1 MLERIKILIAMQLRD
16 RHRRRKTH
24 PLVFV
29 LLRVLAVICIT
40 AGVWGVFF
48 FFNNIIVHSQSVILI
63 SPFSFT

>member
-16 RHRRRKTH
+16 RHRRRKVH

-29 LLRVLAVICIT
+29 LLRILAVICIT
-40 AGVWGVFF
+40 AGVWVVFF